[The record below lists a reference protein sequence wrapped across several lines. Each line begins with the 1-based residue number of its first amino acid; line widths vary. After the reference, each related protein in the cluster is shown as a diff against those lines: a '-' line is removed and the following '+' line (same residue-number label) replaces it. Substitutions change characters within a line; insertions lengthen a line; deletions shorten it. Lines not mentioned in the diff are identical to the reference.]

1 MFSANIHNIMKRI
14 SFYNSLLLIIA
25 VTVFAACQGKTA
37 QKPDPVQV
45 MTFNIRL
52 DVSSDSL
59 NSWPYR
65 KAGAAHLIAYYAP
78 DLLGMQEVLPNQL
91 ADLKQ
96 ALPQYTALGVGRDDG
111 KTAGEYCPVFFNTA
125 RFELLKHG
133 DFSLSEQPETF
144 GVKGWDAECNRV
156 CTWVLLKDKITGN
169 QVAYFNTHLDHIGTV
184 ARREG
189 VRLVMQ
195 KMQELAPGVPAILTG
210 DFNCGPEEEPSQV
223 LEEGGM
229 KSAWKAAGIAYG
241 PSWSFHDFG
250 RLPLAERPLLDYVYV
265 TPQIDVARCR
275 VIQDTPDEGYYSDHN
290 PVLAEINL
298 K

>member
-1 MFSANIHNIMKRI
+1 MKRI
-14 SFYNSLLLIIA
+14 SFIHSLLLVAAIS
-25 VTVFAACQGKTA
+25 VLGACQSKTA
-37 QKPDPVQV
+37 QKPEPLQV

-65 KAGAAHLIAYYAP
+65 KAGAAQLISYYAP

-96 ALPQYTALGVGRDDG
+96 ALPQYTAIGVGRDDG
-111 KTAGEYCPVFFNTA
+111 KTAGEYCPVFFNIE

-156 CTWVLLKDKITGN
+156 CTWALLKDKVNGG

-195 KMQELAPGVPAILTG
+195 VPGPG
-210 DFNCGPEEEPSQV
+210 RRRHEECT
-223 LEEGGM
+223 EGGRHHLWPFVEFPRLWPI
-229 KSAWKAAGIAYG
+229 AVGRTPVAGLCVCHPAGRSG
-241 PSWSFHDFG
+241 PLPCHPGYSG
-250 RLPLAERPLLDYVYV
+250 RWRLL
-265 TPQIDVARCR
+265 
-275 VIQDTPDEGYYSDHN
+275 
-290 PVLAEINL
+290 L
-298 K
+298 